1 MIIGITGH
9 CEDPKGVRRVAGAGK
24 DAAAD
29 FLVKSHSFVRVALAD
44 PLKRICQDAFEFSD
58 EQLWGPSAARNAPDL
73 RFPRP
78 SEPSFL
84 TPRYALQQLGTEWG
98 RECYYNVWIEYGLR
112 VARRLEEG
120 GCYYDQKTGL
130 RPWIS
135 VDDSLVKAKTD
146 VVFTDIRFFNEYNAI
161 RAAGGKVVRVS
172 RQVPEAFNDGLNS
185 SHQSEVELVS
195 WEDEKF
201 DYVLQNSGTL
211 HQLELL
217 VHRMMDIFTG
227 KIRAY
232 DEAQEDVPPYRR
244 P

>member
-9 CEDPKGVRRVAGAGK
+9 CEDPSGERRVAGAGK

-29 FLVKSHSFVRVALAD
+29 FLVKTHNFVRVALAD
-44 PLKRICQDAFEFSD
+44 PLKRICQDAFKFSD
-58 EQLWGPSAARNAPDL
+58 DQLWGPSTSRNAHDE
-73 RFPRP
+73 RYPRAQP
-78 SEPSFL
+78 PEFL
-84 TPRYALQQLGTEWG
+84 TPRYALQLLGTEWG
-98 RECYYNVWIEYGLR
+98 RHCYHNVWIDYGLH
-112 VARRLEEG
+112 VARRLQEG

-130 RPWIS
+130 RPWSS
-135 VDDSLVKAKTD
+135 VGDSLVKAKTD
-146 VVFTDIRFFNEYNAI
+146 VVFTDIRFFNEFHAI

-172 RQVPEAFNDGLNS
+172 RQVPKNFNDGLNS

-227 KIRAY
+227 KIRDY

-244 P
+244 T